1 MDITFIRTFLE
12 LCQTRHFGKT
22 AHALYI
28 TQSAVSARIRHLE
41 EQLGVKLLT
50 RDRNN
55 IQLTPAGLRFQRHAE
70 NIVSVWNLARQ
81 DTALEDEN
89 RSLLSIGAMF
99 SLWDSSLQS
108 WLGELRQNRTDIAF
122 QVEAQDAD
130 TLLGRIREGALDLGF
145 LYDPPPTSQMVS
157 SECGKLELVMVSDE
171 PELNAEDALQKDNY
185 ILVNWGTEFLT
196 THARLFSNH
205 RPALTRV
212 NLGRLALDQIS
223 RYGGSAY
230 LARDMVEPYIL
241 KNTLFY
247 VADAPV
253 IERRFFAAYAANSQ
267 RKELIESVLE
277 YFSKT
282 EKEAGH
288 NNL

>member
-50 RDRNN
+50 RERNN

-99 SLWDSSLQS
+99 SLWDSSLQN

-145 LYDPPPTSQMVS
+145 LYDPPPSNQMVS
-157 SECGKLELVMVSDE
+157 SECGSLELVMVSNEEGLDSE
-171 PELNAEDALQKDNY
+171 TALQRENY

-196 THARLFSNH
+196 THARLFTGH

-230 LARDMVEPYIL
+230 LARDMAEPYITN
-241 KNTLFY
+241 NTLYY
-247 VADAPV
+247 VAEAPV

-267 RKELIESVLE
+267 RKELI
-277 YFSKT
+277 
-282 EKEAGH
+282 
-288 NNL
+288 

>member
-22 AHALYI
+22 AQALYI

-41 EQLGVKLLT
+41 EKLGVKLLT

-99 SLWDSSLQS
+99 SLWDSALQN
-108 WLGELRQNRTDIAF
+108 WLGQLRQSRTDLAL
-122 QVEAQDAD
+122 QVEAQDIE

-145 LYDPPPTSQMVS
+145 LYDPPPSSQMTS
-157 SECGKLELVMVSDE
+157 TECGKLELVMVSNRAG
-171 PELNAEDALQKDNY
+171 LNAEAAIQNDNY
-185 ILVNWGTEFLT
+185 ILVNWGTDFLT
-196 THARLFSNH
+196 THAKLFSNH

-212 NLGRLALDQIS
+212 NLGRLALDQIT
-223 RYGGSAY
+223 RFGGSAY
-230 LARDMVEPYIL
+230 LARDMVEPYIVQ
-241 KNTLFY
+241 NTLFY
-247 VADAPV
+247 VTDAPV
-253 IERRFFAAYAANSQ
+253 IERRFFATYTANSP

-277 YFSKT
+277 YFT
-282 EKEAGH
+282 RT
-288 NNL
+288 